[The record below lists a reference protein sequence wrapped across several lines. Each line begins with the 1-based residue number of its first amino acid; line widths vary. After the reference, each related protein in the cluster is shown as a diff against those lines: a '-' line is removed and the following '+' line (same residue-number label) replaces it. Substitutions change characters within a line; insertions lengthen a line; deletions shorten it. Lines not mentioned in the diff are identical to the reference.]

1 LKKNG
6 KKKRNG
12 GKKRKN
18 GKKRNGRAS
27 TIHFVYFKL
36 YELKYLFASGFKSV
50 IDLIKAF
57 LR

>member
-1 LKKNG
+1 LRKNG
-6 KKKRNG
+6 KKRNG

-36 YELKYLFASGFKSV
+36 YELKYLFASGFESV